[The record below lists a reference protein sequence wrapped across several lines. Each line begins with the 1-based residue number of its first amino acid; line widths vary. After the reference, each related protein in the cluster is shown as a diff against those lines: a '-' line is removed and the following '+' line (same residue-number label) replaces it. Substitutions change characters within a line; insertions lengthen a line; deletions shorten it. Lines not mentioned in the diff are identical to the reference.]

1 MPSLSLNRES
11 TTPLQLQIFQYY
23 FQAIQHGDLLCG
35 DKLPSIRELAL
46 RLNVA
51 KITVV
56 MAYEKLTAAGYIKSR
71 RGIGYEVIFTA
82 PLRSIQPAMLSVT
95 GSPPPTP
102 GPAGIACDVYS
113 EQGREIYC
121 RIGIPDPNAFPG
133 RAGASG
139 IMCRHCK
146 KNN

>member
-1 MPSLSLNRES
+1 
-11 TTPLQLQIFQYY
+11 
-23 FQAIQHGDLLCG
+23 
-35 DKLPSIRELAL
+35 
-46 RLNVA
+46 
-51 KITVV
+51 

-82 PLRSIQPAMLSVT
+82 PLRNIQPAMLSVT

-102 GPAGIACDVYS
+102 GLPGVACDVYS

-121 RIGIPDPNAFPG
+121 RIGIPDLTRFPG

-146 KNN
+146 RTINDPVSFTKWIIFTP